1 MEKSKAKL
9 FQVKL
14 NYYNGLFDQGELE
27 VHKIKLRSVGVD
39 LIEQD
44 KSGIPMM
51 FLDEFTN
58 QISLTLSNPVIQAYV
73 LGQLINGGYDVLKGT
88 IIWAWNSLIGK
99 KITKIHVNGEQE
111 AKDATFGL
119 NIEIDEHTKVD
130 LRLTGDVSDELKSKC
145 IDNGF
150 ELIKTLPK
158 NNVPKIAKFAKYDW
172 DKQKWLIV
180 NINEEIGK
188 LIEKQKSDLNS
199 GGK

>member
-27 VHKIKLRSVGVD
+27 AHKIKLRAVGVD

-73 LGQLINGGYDVLKGT
+73 FGQLINGGYDVLKGT
-88 IIWAWNSLIGK
+88 IIWVWNSLIGK

-119 NIEIDEHTKVD
+119 HIEIDEYTKVD

-158 NNVPKIAKFAKYDW
+158 NNVPKIAEFAKYDW

-188 LIEKQKSDLNS
+188 LIEKQKSNLNS